1 MPRVAQARATCRRE
15 QPPCRVSRSNESDN
29 VANLRISERAKH
41 RRCFCCPCCCPARQ
55 QAPQR
60 ERTVYQ
66 VLARPNHQCAYHCC
80 CFATDR
86 ASSPSPC
93 SPFSLFCLSSS
104 FLLLFFF
111 SFSLLRAMA
120 VVDWRRIFELEHR
133 RHHRRAIYLSLSLSL
148 SLVTRLT
155 CVVARA
161 ISSPKPE
168 RS

>member
-111 SFSLLRAMA
+111 LFLFYARWLLSIGDESSSSSIDDTT
-120 VVDWRRIFELEHR
+120 VELSTS
-133 RHHRRAIYLSLSLSL
+133 LSLSLSL
-148 SLVTRLT
+148 SCYTTHV
-155 CVVARA
+155 CGRA
-161 ISSPKPE
+161 SNQLAE
-168 RS
+168 A